1 MSVRQLGK
9 PELEAAILGGLLLSS
24 GGSGM
29 ASSGRHRA
37 LGEEA
42 LALGKVRLTP
52 LDAFSGDESL
62 VVATAVGAPGTSGAR
77 TRPADSL
84 AAARAVEAACG
95 RRLAGAMVAHVP
107 GLYAWTI
114 AAGLGIALADAGT
127 NGRAHPTERMGAM
140 GLASKPDALLW
151 QAAHAAG
158 ADGEPPLSVLAHGH
172 PTKTSHVLRAAA
184 VQNGGLINA
193 ARGPFMAEFVREYGA
208 PGAISFALD
217 LGYAMLAA
225 RGEARIAAAAAFLG
239 GNVLIEGEVAE
250 TSVRYVGGF
259 DTGVVT
265 VQSGA
270 RRVALGVYN
279 EFMTA
284 DEAGARVSTFPDFLG
299 SLDPASGDPI
309 AISALKP
316 GARVALVAAPR
327 TRIPL
332 GAGVFD
338 RTVYAEVE
346 AAMGCTLSDYVFS

>member
-1 MSVRQLGK
+1 MSVRRLGK
-9 PELEAAILGGLLLSS
+9 AELEAAILGGLLLSS

-29 ASSGRHRA
+29 TSSARHRA

-42 LALGKVRLTP
+42 LALGEVRLAP
-52 LDAFSGDESL
+52 LDTFGAEDYL

-77 TRPADSL
+77 TRPGDSL
-84 AAARAVEAACG
+84 AAARAIEAACG

-127 NGRAHPTERMGAM
+127 NGRAHPTERMGGM
-140 GLASKPDALLW
+140 GLASKPDAVLW
-151 QAAHAAG
+151 QAAYAAG
-158 ADGEPPLSVLAHGH
+158 ADGDPPLSVLAHGH
-172 PTKTSHVLRAAA
+172 PTKTSHVLRAAS

-193 ARGPFMAEFVREYGA
+193 ARGPFTAAFVRGHGA

-217 LGYAMLAA
+217 LGAAALAV
-225 RGEARIAAAAAFLG
+225 RGEARVAAAAEFLG
-239 GNVLIEGEVAE
+239 GLVLIEGEVDE
-250 TSVRYVGGF
+250 NTVRYGGGF

-265 VQSGA
+265 VKSGA

-284 DEAGARVSTFPDFLG
+284 DEAGERVCTFPDFLG
-299 SLDPASGDPI
+299 SLDPASGNPV
-309 AISALKP
+309 AISALNP
-316 GARVALVAAPR
+316 GARVAVVMAPR

-346 AAMGCTLSDYVFS
+346 AAMGCALSPYVFT